1 MIIMRIL
8 AFLIILFISKSLL
21 AQEDTESELIGKN
34 VSELQFY
41 DIHGNTITMNKFNGN
56 YLYIDFWH
64 SHWASLC
71 ECLSQIPSGKE
82 PMEQMGIDEF
92 VSFNISLDLR
102 ENDWKKY
109 VSQIASPNESLWIG
123 TLKRFASI
131 EEAND
136 FTEKWKMR
144 TVPKYWI
151 VDPKG
156 IIIKVGKSGI

>member
-1 MIIMRIL
+1 
-8 AFLIILFISKSLL
+8 
-21 AQEDTESELIGKN
+21 
-34 VSELQFY
+34 
-41 DIHGNTITMNKFNGN
+41 
-56 YLYIDFWH
+56 
-64 SHWASLC
+64 
-71 ECLSQIPSGKE
+71 
-82 PMEQMGIDEF
+82 MEKIGIDEF

-144 TVPKYWI
+144 TVQKYWI

-156 IIIKVGKSGI
+156 IIIKVGKSEFQ